1 MTSAT
6 APAPLYT
13 LPGAADSAAERP
25 AAVPGPDRADV
36 HRLAY
41 GRLTLDELVSGAWAA
56 LGAGAPAACPV
67 CDSPMHRA
75 TPAGSARCS
84 GCGADLA

>member
-1 MTSAT
+1 MTTAT
-6 APAPLYT
+6 VSPLYILPANSPSEAPAVVP
-13 LPGAADSAAERP
+13 
-25 AAVPGPDRADV
+25 VPGEAEV

-75 TPAGSARCS
+75 TPTGPARCS
-84 GCGADLA
+84 NAGCRAELS

>member
-1 MTSAT
+1 MTTAT
-6 APAPLYT
+6 ATAPLYT
-13 LPGAADSAAERP
+13 LPDSSPERP
-25 AAVPGPDRADV
+25 AALPVPEEAHV
-36 HRLAY
+36 HRLSY

-75 TPAGSARCS
+75 TLVGPARCS
-84 GCGADLA
+84 GARCGAELA